1 MDATTDLVKKDLDIL
16 SQKITATS
24 LPPELADKARAMV
37 DRLSRMFNQGFY
49 SEEFEKTSHYI
60 DWITAI
66 PWDKRVE
73 RPIDL
78 AQIKATLDKNH
89 YGMESVKE
97 RILEYMAVLKL
108 RLTKGLGVARAP
120 IIFLVGLVGTGKT
133 TFAYALSEAIGRPI
147 ARIPFGGM
155 GSARDLRGQSRLHL
169 ESEPGL
175 IVKALTSVQVKNP
188 IILLDEIDRV
198 TEEAR
203 ADIMGVLV
211 ELLDP
216 NQNNRFLDHFI
227 DYPVDLSEVLFIAT
241 GNNTSNVAT
250 AVMDRLEPIQM
261 PSYTDPEKI
270 HIAEQYLLP
279 KALAESGLTAGV
291 VTIDP
296 NLWPQI
302 VRPLGYDAGIRT
314 LNRTIQGIT
323 NKVAKMVVTG
333 QAQSVHLTAD
343 NIKEFFDNCE
353 VYRHPLQTGGHG
365 WGKRPRKPIGAYEVE
380 RVAGRRG
387 FFEPCGVVNGKSAFF
402 HAAAGLNWLHDAD
415 TEPSVFEGP
424 GQGAGDGRF
433 SDARVSACY
442 EEGLLHSL
450 DRINP
455 L

>member
-1 MDATTDLVKKDLDIL
+1 MDAQTDIVKKDLEAL
-16 SQKITATS
+16 YQRLNQTE
-24 LPPELADKARAMV
+24 LPPELADKARSMV
-37 DRLSRMFNQGFY
+37 DRLQRMFYQGFY

-60 DWITAI
+60 DWITSI
-66 PWDKRVE
+66 PWNKRVE

-97 RILEYMAVLKL
+97 RILEYMSVLKL
-108 RLTKGLGVARAP
+108 RLTKGLGIARAP

-133 TFAYALSEAIGRPI
+133 TFAYALSEALGRPI

-175 IVKALTSVQVKNP
+175 IVKALKSVQVKNP

-227 DYPVDLSEVLFIAT
+227 DYPIDLSEVLFVGT
-241 GNNTSNVAT
+241 GNNTANVAT

-270 HIAEQYLLP
+270 HIAQEYLLP
-279 KALAESGLTAGV
+279 RAIAESGLEAGTI
-291 VTIDP
+291 TIDP

-302 VRPLGYDAGIRT
+302 VRPLGYDAGMRT
-314 LNRTIQGIT
+314 LSRTVQGIT

-333 QAQSVHLTAD
+333 EAHTVHLTPD
-343 NIKEFFDNCE
+343 NIKEFLPK
-353 VYRHPLQTGGHG
+353 Y
-365 WGKRPRKPIGAYEVE
+365 
-380 RVAGRRG
+380 
-387 FFEPCGVVNGKSAFF
+387 
-402 HAAAGLNWLHDAD
+402 
-415 TEPSVFEGP
+415 
-424 GQGAGDGRF
+424 
-433 SDARVSACY
+433 
-442 EEGLLHSL
+442 
-450 DRINP
+450 
-455 L
+455 